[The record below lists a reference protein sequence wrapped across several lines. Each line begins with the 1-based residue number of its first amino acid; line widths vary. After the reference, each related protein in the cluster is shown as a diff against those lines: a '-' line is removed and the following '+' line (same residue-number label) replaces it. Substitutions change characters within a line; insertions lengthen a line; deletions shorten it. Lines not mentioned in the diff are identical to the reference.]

1 MCGRASFTAQSVSAA
16 AISLEAV
23 GSSSSPAAAT
33 PSSSSYCDAD
43 SGSNKR
49 PIISCGHDTIE
60 KIEDNPNISP
70 GNVATVF
77 RRALPFKQSTI
88 DATVTVEKSNPS
100 VPIVECTPMIWG
112 LLPQQGTS
120 HRPHHLPH
128 HPDFTASPH
137 YKLFNARSETV
148 YEKKSF
154 ANLIL
159 NGQTC
164 LFSVEGYYEWTYN
177 KPPPAGDK
185 KAMLPRS
192 LSGDKRKQPYF
203 FHSKER
209 TQQTTSRNKPLLL
222 AGIWSS
228 VRTGRHCANTH
239 CNEAKD
245 ATTYNHDSSD
255 ELITTFAILTMDAH
269 PKYSWIHDRQPVII
283 WDASMALEWLM
294 NPSPDLL
301 ERIRNFSTYESR
313 GHSNSLPLEAYPV
326 TKKINNGTYRGQ
338 DCTWEVKLETVPSV
352 KSFFAAGTSTKEDQK
367 DSQATTD
374 SREQRQLNLQPI
386 PSPPKPSST
395 SSASKKMYDSTP
407 VKTNV
412 QSPSKSPLSKAIDSK
427 KRKGGHSDIASFFK
441 TAKKTPR

>member
-1 MCGRASFTAQSVSAA
+1 
-16 AISLEAV
+16 
-23 GSSSSPAAAT
+23 
-33 PSSSSYCDAD
+33 
-43 SGSNKR
+43 
-49 PIISCGHDTIE
+49 
-60 KIEDNPNISP
+60 
-70 GNVATVF
+70 
-77 RRALPFKQSTI
+77 
-88 DATVTVEKSNPS
+88 
-100 VPIVECTPMIWG
+100 
-112 LLPQQGTS
+112 
-120 HRPHHLPH
+120 
-128 HPDFTASPH
+128 
-137 YKLFNARSETV
+137 
-148 YEKKSF
+148 
-154 ANLIL
+154 
-159 NGQTC
+159 
-164 LFSVEGYYEWTYN
+164 
-177 KPPPAGDK
+177 
-185 KAMLPRS
+185 
-192 LSGDKRKQPYF
+192 
-203 FHSKER
+203 
-209 TQQTTSRNKPLLL
+209 
-222 AGIWSS
+222 
-228 VRTGRHCANTH
+228 
-239 CNEAKD
+239 
-245 ATTYNHDSSD
+245 
-255 ELITTFAILTMDAH
+255 MDAH

-352 KSFFAAGTSTKEDQK
+352 KSFFAAGSSTKEDQK
-367 DSQATTD
+367 DSKATTD